1 MININNKYALVSAA
15 VLLALSGCG
24 SSDKDNQDIVMPP
37 APPLPEVNQVALKTV
52 YDGCN
57 GDERYP
63 NVDIVFHDASGGV
76 VSTHTSDAN
85 GEFKSAIP
93 DQAVHLSVVEPRS
106 EQPQNRVIRTFMDIG
121 GDVNLGSILFIRP
134 DNAPSCSL
142 VVPRCS
148 SVSLDTSKLDVAY
161 EGYTLITGEG
171 DTRILGQADSSTYPI
186 TLSVCDDQDNYHV
199 ALISPDSTSAQAAK
213 LSNLALDEQVYLQAD
228 DFVYSG
234 VAVSDPGLE
243 NLHHSDIST
252 FAAPGFEQ
260 PVFDIRAFAASGV
273 EQPVSS
279 EISFIFPEL
288 EAFRFY
294 NAGRRSNVTVNNE
307 RYFIYSGSVSRI
319 DETGQIQLEAP
330 IEIDSTP
337 LDMLMSFNSLQ
348 YSYDFTHMDERVN
361 EVIWTIKFT
370 DVASDLYNWRISG
383 DLAGSVPSFEF
394 GQLLNQNSLELSKFS
409 HISLVLSGFPDIST
423 DLNTYR
429 SRVADMTKEGDV
441 DHTHVEAQSYI
452 YKHYSHSN
460 RAD

>member
-1 MININNKYALVSAA
+1 MTKINNKYTLVSAT

-24 SSDKDNQDIVMPP
+24 SSDKDNLDIVIPP
-37 APPLPEVNQVALKTV
+37 APPSPEINQVALKTV

-57 GDERYP
+57 GDERFP

-93 DQAVHLSVVEPRS
+93 DQAVHLSVVEPRG
-106 EQPQNRVIRTFMDIG
+106 EQPQSRMIRTFMDID

-134 DNAPSCSL
+134 DNAPSCSF
-142 VVPRCS
+142 VSPTCS

-161 EGYTLITGEG
+161 EGYKLVTSEG
-171 DTRILGQADSSTYPI
+171 NTRILGQADSNMYPI
-186 TLSVCDDQDNYHV
+186 TLNVCNDQDNYHV

-213 LSNLALDEQVYLQAD
+213 LSNLALDKQVHLQAD

-243 NLHHSDIST
+243 NLHYSNIST
-252 FAAPGFEQ
+252 FAAPEFEQ
-260 PVFDIRAFAASGV
+260 PIFSKI
-273 EQPVSS
+273 Q
-279 EISFIFPEL
+279 FIFPEL
-288 EAFRFY
+288 GAFRFY
-294 NAGRRSNVTVNNE
+294 DAGRRSNVTINTD
-307 RYFIYSGSVSRI
+307 RYFIYSGSMSRI

-330 IEIDSTP
+330 IEIDDAP

-348 YSYDFTHMDERVN
+348 YSYDFAHMDERIN
-361 EVIWTIKFT
+361 EVLWNIRFT
-370 DVASDLYNWRISG
+370 DAASDRYDWRISG

-394 GQLLNQNSLELSKFS
+394 GQLLNQNSLELSKLS
-409 HISLVLSGFPDIST
+409 GIRLVLSGLPEIST

-429 SRVADMTKEGDV
+429 TRLADMTKEGYL
-441 DHTHVEAQSYI
+441 DHSHVEAQSYI
-452 YKHYSHSN
+452 YKYYSHTN
-460 RAD
+460 RDD